1 MNISYISRFLAAILA
16 FNCHCTPLYAQSS
29 TLAFPNACTKG
40 NQIVIAAVGDL
51 LFHYPLQLKARDQ
64 GFESLWQE
72 ALPFM
77 QGADIAYGNLEGPI
91 GVGLL
96 PNGKEVNDPLL
107 WKTYLVSRFP
117 SFNYHPSV
125 AQALKTS
132 GFNIVSNANNHI
144 LDRGSLGLDKT
155 IATLEQYGILHTGA
169 KVKDATSSWYTK
181 IEKNGVKIAWLGCAE
196 HTNGIPDKFHQVL
209 SCYRSADRSTILDT
223 IRELK
228 KQVDIIIV
236 SPHWG
241 EEYQT
246 FPNRAQKEF
255 AKEVLNAGA
264 SAVIGSHPHVLQPV
278 EKYLTHDGR
287 ATLISYSLGNF
298 VSYQGSPKNRSSMI
312 LLLGFT
318 KGANNTIINGVRFVP
333 IYMENRSGI
342 DNIHVKVISKE
353 RFTRD
358 FQGLYAPII
367 PASHALFSLPIV
379 TNPECLNHN

>member
-1 MNISYISRFLAAILA
+1 MKISFFNRFLSAFLA
-16 FNCHCTPLYAQSS
+16 FNCHCAVLYAQSS
-29 TLAFPNACTKG
+29 TLAFSDACTPGK
-40 NQIVIAAVGDL
+40 QLVIAAVGDL

-72 ALPFM
+72 TLPFI
-77 QGADIAYGNLEGPI
+77 QGANIAYGNLEGPI

-96 PNGKEVNDPLL
+96 PNGKEVEDPLL
-107 WKTYLVSRFP
+107 WKTYLISRFP

-132 GFNIVSNANNHI
+132 GFKIVSNANNHI

-155 IATLEQYGILHTGA
+155 ITTLDQQQILHTGA
-169 KVKDATSSWYTK
+169 RIKGSSGSWFTQVEHNGFKV
-181 IEKNGVKIAWLGCAE
+181 AWLGCAE
-196 HTNGIPDKFHQVL
+196 HTNGIPDKHHQVL
-209 SCYRSADRSTILDT
+209 NCYRSLDRSTILNT
-223 IRELK
+223 IHELK
-228 KQVDIIIV
+228 SQVDIIIV

-255 AKEVLNAGA
+255 ALEVLNAGA

-278 EKYLTHDGR
+278 EKYVTKDGR

-318 KGANNTIINGVRFVP
+318 KTPQATLINGVRFVP

-342 DNIHVKVISKE
+342 DNIHVNVLSKE
-353 RFTRD
+353 RFSRE
-358 FQGLYAPII
+358 FQRLYAPII
-367 PASHALFSLPIV
+367 PASHAIFSLPIV
-379 TNPECLNHN
+379 TNPECSQH